1 MTTVDTL
8 LSTKTKEIWSIAP
21 NGSVFEALEMMA
33 DKNVSGL
40 LIVKNEELVGIFTE
54 RDYARKLILKGK
66 FSKDTEVGDLMTK
79 NVLYVEPKNTI
90 ADCMKLM
97 SDKRIR
103 HLPVMEKGKLI
114 GIVTIGDLV
123 KQIISEQET
132 TIHQLENYISGG
144 YWALLSAERRIDKHS
159 ASWLVIPFQSFT

>member
-1 MTTVDTL
+1 MTTVDKL
-8 LSTKTKEIWSIAP
+8 LSIKTKEIWSLAP
-21 NGSVFEALEMMA
+21 SDSVFEALEMMA

-40 LIVKNEELVGIFTE
+40 LIVKDEKLVGIFTE

-79 NVLYVEPKNTI
+79 NVLYVEPNNTI
-90 ADCMKLM
+90 EDCMKLM
-97 SDKRIR
+97 TDKRIR
-103 HLPVMEKGKLI
+103 HLPVMDEGQLI

-132 TIHQLENYISGG
+132 TIHQLENYISGS
-144 YWALLSAERRIDKHS
+144 Y
-159 ASWLVIPFQSFT
+159 

>member
-1 MTTVDTL
+1 MTTVDKL
-8 LSTKTKEIWSIAP
+8 LSIKTKEIWSLAP
-21 NGSVFEALEMMA
+21 NDSVFEALELMA

-40 LIVKNEELVGIFTE
+40 LIVKDEKLVGIFTE

-79 NVLYVEPKNTI
+79 NVLYVEPNNTI
-90 ADCMKLM
+90 EDCMKLM
-97 SDKRIR
+97 TDKRIR
-103 HLPVMEKGKLI
+103 HLPVMNKGQLI

-132 TIHQLENYISGG
+132 TIHQLENYISGS
-144 YWALLSAERRIDKHS
+144 Y
-159 ASWLVIPFQSFT
+159 

>member
-1 MTTVDTL
+1 MPPD
-8 LSTKTKEIWSIAP
+8 
-21 NGSVFEALEMMA
+21 GSVFEALEMMA

-40 LIVKNEELVGIFTE
+40 LILENKKLVGIFTE

-66 FSKDTEVGDLMTK
+66 FSKDTEVGALMTK

-90 ADCMKLM
+90 EDCMQLM

-103 HLPVMEKGKLI
+103 HLPVMHKGKLI

-123 KQIISEQET
+123 KQIISEQKT

-144 YWALLSAERRIDKHS
+144 Y
-159 ASWLVIPFQSFT
+159 

>member
-1 MTTVDTL
+1 MTTVDKL
-8 LSTKTKEIWSIAP
+8 LSTKTKEIWSLVP
-21 NGSVFEALEMMA
+21 DDSVFAALEMMA

-40 LIVKNEELVGIFTE
+40 LIVKDEKLVGIFTE

-66 FSKDTEVGDLMTK
+66 FSKDTKVSDLMTK

-90 ADCMKLM
+90 QDCMKLM
-97 SDKRIR
+97 TDKRIR
-103 HLPVMEKGKLI
+103 HLPVLDEGQLI

-132 TIHQLENYISGG
+132 TIHQLENYISGS
-144 YWALLSAERRIDKHS
+144 Y
-159 ASWLVIPFQSFT
+159 

>member
-1 MTTVDTL
+1 MTTVDKL
-8 LSTKTKEIWSIAP
+8 LSIKTKEIWSLAP
-21 NGSVFEALEMMA
+21 NDSVFEALELMA

-40 LIVKNEELVGIFTE
+40 LIVKDEKLVGIFTE

-79 NVLYVEPKNTI
+79 NVLYVEPNNTI
-90 ADCMKLM
+90 EDCMKLM
-97 SDKRIR
+97 TDKRIR
-103 HLPVMEKGKLI
+103 HLPVMNKRQLI

-132 TIHQLENYISGG
+132 TIHQLENYISGS
-144 YWALLSAERRIDKHS
+144 Y
-159 ASWLVIPFQSFT
+159 

>member
-1 MTTVDTL
+1 MPPD
-8 LSTKTKEIWSIAP
+8 
-21 NGSVFEALEMMA
+21 GSVFEALEMMA

-40 LIVKNEELVGIFTE
+40 LILENKKLVGIFTE

-66 FSKDTEVGDLMTK
+66 FSKDTEVGALMTK

-90 ADCMKLM
+90 EDCMKLM

-103 HLPVMEKGKLI
+103 HLPVMHKGKLI

-123 KQIISEQET
+123 KQIISEQKT

-144 YWALLSAERRIDKHS
+144 Y
-159 ASWLVIPFQSFT
+159 